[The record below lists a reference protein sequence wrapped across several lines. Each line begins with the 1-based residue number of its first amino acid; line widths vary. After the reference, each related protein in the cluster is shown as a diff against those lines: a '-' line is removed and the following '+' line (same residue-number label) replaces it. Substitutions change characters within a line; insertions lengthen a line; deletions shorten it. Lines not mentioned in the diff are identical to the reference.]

1 MHSETLRACGILVDS
16 VLVEE
21 KGYFLARARRGEKRL
36 VVEITS
42 AGSGFVHSWPS
53 STHLVPPVEARNLP
67 GELRLLVFDTGN
79 ARFLIEDIHERPF
92 NPREASEVLGRTAE
106 ALAGL
111 QASGVV
117 AGYTGP
123 ESLLRESS
131 GRVVMLAGRRGVPS
145 GPFTPPETAG
155 RRPSDPR
162 SDVFSLGTLYLRL
175 LAGSDDRETLVE
187 TWNRLDPSMVRHL
200 SALLEQDPQN
210 RPSGVIQA
218 ASRLASGFGQQAS
231 PPSGP
236 EAGQPAFRREIP
248 ASPPRRKR
256 SVNRL
261 SKTKL
266 LYACLAAVVLAVLFI
281 LKPWDRPEQ
290 PANTAPET
298 RFNSV
303 TPDSAQQ
310 SPPDTVAAGAEV
322 HIPSLEDSAVVWI
335 SNGTGTEGVESAFR
349 SGAAGAY
356 SFVYPSRGAT
366 RRRTSLVL
374 VRRETPRTEL
384 SQSVFYPAALG
395 FSSQDSTM
403 AVKPTDIT
411 ILLGTDLYHPG
422 INQSLLRT
430 PDAPGDTLF
439 LDIANHGIQYTLEG
453 MGAASWMASK
463 LDGKE
468 ITVDGTDW
476 ILSVSDIRDGD
487 LWNDEIGIPAVLE
500 GTMFL
505 YRPGSAEG
513 PLIESALRGVFQ
525 ALPSSVQ
532 ELAQPVPVP
541 DIHVL
546 LGAP

>member
-1 MHSETLRACGILVDS
+1 MHSETLRACGIVVES
-16 VLVEE
+16 VLTEE

-36 VVEITS
+36 VAEVTS

-53 STHLVPPVEARNLP
+53 STHLVPPIEARNLP
-67 GELRLLVFDTGN
+67 GELRLLVFDAGS

-92 NPREASEVLGRTAE
+92 NPGEASEVLGKAAE

-111 QASGVV
+111 EASGVV
-117 AGYTGP
+117 AGYVGP

-145 GPFTPPETAG
+145 GPFTPPETIG

-175 LAGSDDRETLVE
+175 LAGSDDRDTLVE
-187 TWNRLDPSMVRHL
+187 AWNRLDPATVRHL
-200 SALLEQDPQN
+200 SSLLEQDPLN

-218 ASRLASGFGQQAS
+218 AAKLASTFGSQA
-231 PPSGP
+231 PELTGP
-236 EAGQPAFRREIP
+236 ENGQPGFRREVP
-248 ASPPRRKR
+248 SSSPRPKRKGT
-256 SVNRL
+256 RL
-261 SKTKL
+261 PGKRL
-266 LYACLAAVVLAVLFI
+266 RVAGLAVAAVAVL
-281 LKPWDRPEQ
+281 LLAQPWKRPE
-290 PANTAPET
+290 APENPDPEP

-303 TPDSAQQ
+303 PHDSTQQ
-310 SPPDTVAAGAEV
+310 SPPDTVAASV
-322 HIPSLEDSAVVWI
+322 SVDQPSLEDSAVVWV

-374 VRRETPRTEL
+374 VRRENPDTQL
-384 SQSVFYPAALG
+384 SQSVFYPAAMR
-395 FSSQDSTM
+395 FASQDSAM
-403 AVKPTDIT
+403 GVKPTDIT
-411 ILLGTDLYHPG
+411 VLLGTDLYHPG
-422 INQSLLRT
+422 INQARLTT
-430 PDAPGDTLF
+430 PTAAGDTLF
-439 LDIANHGIQYTLEG
+439 VDIANHGIQYTLEG

-463 LDGKE
+463 LNGKA
-468 ITVDGTDW
+468 ITIDGTQW
-476 ILSVSDIRDGD
+476 ILGVSDIRDGD
-487 LWNDEIGIPAVLE
+487 LWNDEIGIPAVLD

-505 YRPGSAEG
+505 YKPGSTMG
-513 PLIESALRGVFQ
+513 PQIEAALRGVFQ
-525 ALPSSVQ
+525 ALPSAVQ
-532 ELAQPVPVP
+532 GQPQAVPVP

>member
-1 MHSETLRACGILVDS
+1 MHSETLRACGIVVET
-16 VLVEE
+16 VLSEE

-36 VVEITS
+36 VVEVSS

-53 STHLVPPVEARNLP
+53 STHLVPPIEARNLP
-67 GELRLLVFDTGN
+67 GELRLLVFDTGS
-79 ARFLIEDIHERPF
+79 ARFLSEDIHERPF
-92 NPREASEVLGRTAE
+92 NPGEASEVLGKVAD

-117 AGYTGP
+117 AGYVGP

-145 GPFTPPETAG
+145 GPFTPPEIIG

-175 LAGSDDRETLVE
+175 LAGSDDRDTLVE
-187 TWNRLDPSMVRHL
+187 AWNRLDPATVRHL
-200 SALLEQDPQN
+200 SSLLEQDPLN
-210 RPSGVIQA
+210 RPSGVVQA
-218 ASRLASGFGQQAS
+218 ASKLALSFGSQA
-231 PPSGP
+231 PAPAGP
-236 EAGQPAFRREIP
+236 DNGQAVFRREVP
-248 ASPPRRKR
+248 SPSTRVKRKKPWL
-256 SVNRL
+256 SGTRL
-261 SKTKL
+261 IV
-266 LYACLAAVVLAVLFI
+266 AALSVLAVVVLM
-281 LKPWDRPEQ
+281 LAQPWRKPEEAGNPDPE
-290 PANTAPET
+290 P

-303 TPDSAQQ
+303 PDDSAQQ
-310 SPPDTVAAGAEV
+310 TPPDTIAAALTVGQ
-322 HIPSLEDSAVVWI
+322 PSLEDSAVVWV
-335 SNGTGTEGVESAFR
+335 SNGTGIDGVESSFR
-349 SGAAGAY
+349 SNAAGAY

-374 VRRETPRTEL
+374 VRRENPETEL
-384 SQSVFYPAALG
+384 SQSVFYPAAMQ
-395 FSSQDSTM
+395 FASHDSAM
-403 AVKPTDIT
+403 GVKPTDVT
-411 ILLGTDLYHPG
+411 VLLGTDLYHPG
-422 INQSLLRT
+422 INQARLST
-430 PDAPGDTLF
+430 PTAPGDTLF

-463 LDGKE
+463 LNGKAITIDGSQ
-468 ITVDGTDW
+468 W

-487 LWNDEIGIPAVLE
+487 LWNDEIRIPAVLE

-505 YRPGSAEG
+505 YKPGSTTG
-513 PLIESALRGVFQ
+513 PAIEAALRGVFQ

-532 ELAQPVPVP
+532 GQSQAVPVP

>member
-1 MHSETLRACGILVDS
+1 MHSETLRACGILVET
-16 VLVEE
+16 VLLEE

-36 VVEITS
+36 IVEVTS

-67 GELRLLVFDTGN
+67 GELRLLVFDAGS
-79 ARFLIEDIHERPF
+79 ARFLLEDIHERPF
-92 NPREASEVLGRTAE
+92 NPREASEVLGRAAE
-106 ALAGL
+106 TLAGL

-117 AGYTGP
+117 AGYIGP

-145 GPFTPPETAG
+145 GPFTPPETIG

-187 TWNRLDPSMVRHL
+187 TWNRLDPSTVRHL
-200 SALLEQDPQN
+200 SSLLEQDAQN

-218 ASRLASGFGQQAS
+218 AARLSSGFSPQVS
-231 PPSGP
+231 PP
-236 EAGQPAFRREIP
+236 AVQAADQPGFRREVP
-248 ASPPRRKR
+248 ASPSRKKVKRVGFSRKR
-256 SVNRL
+256 L
-261 SKTKL
+261 M
-266 LYACLAAVVLAVLFI
+266 LAGVPAAVLAVLFI
-281 LKPWDRPEQ
+281 ARPWERPVQ
-290 PANTAPET
+290 PENNDPGPGFET
-298 RFNSV
+298 V
-303 TPDSAQQ
+303 PHDSAAQT
-310 SPPDTVAAGAEV
+310 PPDTVTESSEADL
-322 HIPSLEDSAVVWI
+322 PSLEDSAVVWI
-335 SNGTGTEGVESAFR
+335 SNGTGTEGAESAFR

-356 SFVYPSRGAT
+356 SLVYPSRCAT

-374 VRRETPRTEL
+374 VRRESPQTAL
-384 SQSVFYPAALG
+384 SRSVFYPAAQVFASG
-395 FSSQDSTM
+395 DSTM
-403 AVKPTDIT
+403 TVKPTDIT

-422 INQSLLRT
+422 INQGHLRT
-430 PDAPGDTLF
+430 PDSPGDTLF
-439 LDIANHGIQYTLEG
+439 VDIANHGIQYTLEG

-463 LDGKE
+463 LDGKAL
-468 ITVDGTDW
+468 TVDGTEW
-476 ILSVSDIRDGD
+476 ILCVSDIRDGD

-505 YRPGSAEG
+505 YDPGSSLG
-513 PLIESALRGVFQ
+513 PRVESALRAVFQ

-532 ELAQPVPVP
+532 GQAQTVPVP